1 MKKICIIST
10 TGSVIN
16 AFMLRHIEFLMKEY
30 DITIVLGDN
39 SNISIDCKIERVSI
53 KRNIDLYSD
62 IKSLLILRSFLK
74 KQEFDIV
81 LSIMPKSGLL
91 AMVASFS
98 LGMKTRVHFFTGQVW
113 ATKNGLFKW
122 LLKTMD
128 KLIVLCSSSV
138 LIDSDSQ
145 KSFLEKEKVLVNNK
159 GYVLNKGSISGV
171 NLERFKPNN
180 ELKIKLKND
189 YKIANKDIV
198 FMFLGRITYDK
209 GILELYK
216 TFLWLF
222 KKFDNIKLVIMGPLE
237 DITLKEEIAELL
249 KNKNV
254 ISDLNFIDNPHLM
267 LNIADIL
274 VLPSHREGFGTIVIE
289 AAAMKI
295 PTIGSKIY
303 GLTDSIVDNHTG
315 ILHEVNNV
323 ADMIEKYSQL
333 IENQNM
339 ISKLGENAYKRV
351 HEDFNDKD
359 LSLELVK
366 YIKEKVNEIK

>member
-39 SNISIDCKIERVSI
+39 SNISINCKIERVSI
-53 KRNIDLYSD
+53 KREIDLYSD

-189 YKIANKDIV
+189 YKISNQDIV

-216 TFLWLF
+216 TFLGLF